1 MASLTWFYLGIP
13 PWRSAFQVLLFT
25 GPDWLFFMPT
35 MFFTTA
41 GPASTLLV
49 TAPLNPSHPV
59 SRPMSALLSLAG
71 LYTE

>member
-1 MASLTWFYLGIP
+1 MASLTWFYL
-13 PWRSAFQVLLFT
+13 SAFQVLLFT

-35 MFFTTA
+35 LFFMTA
-41 GPASTLLV
+41 GPASSTLLV